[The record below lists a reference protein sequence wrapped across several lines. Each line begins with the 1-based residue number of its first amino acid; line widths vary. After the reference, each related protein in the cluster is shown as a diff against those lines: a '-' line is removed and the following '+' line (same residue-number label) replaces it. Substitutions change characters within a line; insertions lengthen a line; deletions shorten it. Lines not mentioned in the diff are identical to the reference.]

1 MVASEPDLYREVMA
15 AEAPV
20 PSSPLEA
27 TTLDFVFGQVWA
39 RPGLSRRQ
47 RRLVT
52 LSCVCAADAPGPIDD
67 HMYAALAT
75 GDLTIAELLEFTLH
89 FAVYCGWPKASQAE
103 TCLRRQHARL
113 QQERGSSFE
122 PWPEYPTSS
131 LGPSDH
137 ETRLAGGEKCFADIN
152 LVPSPPRDSPYY
164 QAGIL
169 SFVFGHL
176 WQRPALSLVD
186 RRYVTV
192 PCVGVSDAITP
203 IHSHVGAALGS
214 GDISFD
220 EMNEVILQ
228 FAAYSG
234 FAKAQIL
241 NEVAAEEWAR
251 VQSQKA

>member
-1 MVASEPDLYREVMA
+1 MAPEVHSYQEVMASEPLT
-15 AEAPV
+15 PT
-20 PSSPLEA
+20 SPFEE

-52 LSCVCAADAPGPIDD
+52 LTCVCAADAPGPIDD

-75 GDLTIAELLEFTLH
+75 GDLKIEELLEFTLH

-103 TCLRRQHARL
+103 TCLRKQHARL
-113 QQERGSSFE
+113 QEERGTSFE
-122 PWPEYPTSS
+122 PWPEYPTAS
-131 LGPSDH
+131 LGPTDH
-137 ETRLAGGEKCFADIN
+137 ETRLTGGEQCFDDIN
-152 LVPSPPRDSPYY
+152 LVPSPPRDSPYF

-169 SFVFGHL
+169 GFVFGHV
-176 WQRPALSLVD
+176 WQRPALSRVD

-192 PCVGVSDAITP
+192 PCVGVSDALTP
-203 IHSHVGAALGS
+203 IHSHIGAALGS
-214 GDISFD
+214 GDISMA

-234 FAKAQIL
+234 FAKAETL
-241 NEVAAEEWAR
+241 NRVAAEEWAR
-251 VQSQKA
+251 IESQRS